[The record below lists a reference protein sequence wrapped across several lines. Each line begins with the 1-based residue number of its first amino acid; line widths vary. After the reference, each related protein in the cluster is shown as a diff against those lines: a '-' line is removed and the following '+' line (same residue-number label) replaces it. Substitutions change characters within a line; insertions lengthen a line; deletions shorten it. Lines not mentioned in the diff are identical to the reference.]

1 MCPDISMCAN
11 ALCPSKEYCYR
22 FTAKPNPMRQ
32 SYVGFTLE
40 DDETSC
46 SHFWSNG
53 INSNKCKLN
62 GVKREGEGC
71 NLNYCTYPKCVQSDY
86 CLKCHQTDG
95 IHKMGCETRKITI
108 ILSIAFLLLTS
119 CGSRNVNK
127 ELTKTDSIAKTVAV
141 VRTDSV
147 SKDSTSIKFDVET
160 EEIVI
165 EAVDSTQPIEIIN
178 NEGKVTKYKNA
189 RISKKKRKDN
199 TIVVNEKIVSKIV
212 VDSLTNEIEVQ
223 KVQSAKI
230 VYKEQFNYS
239 TLILSFWWL
248 YLIIAVVVFLI
259 YRYRKL

>member
-1 MCPDISMCAN
+1 MPDISMCAN
-11 ALCPSKEYCYR
+11 ALCPSKDYCYR
-22 FTAKPNPMRQ
+22 FTAKPSKFCQ
-32 SYVGFTLE
+32 SYASFTLE

-46 SHFWSNG
+46 SHFWSND
-53 INSNKCKLN
+53 KCKYCNQEN
-62 GVKREGEGC
+62 GV
-71 NLNYCTYPKCVQSDY
+71 
-86 CLKCHQTDG
+86 
-95 IHKMGCETRKITI
+95 HKMGCETRKITI
-108 ILSIAFLLLTS
+108 ILIAFLLLTS

-127 ELTKTDSIAKTVAV
+127 EVAKTDSIAKTIAV
-141 VRTDSV
+141 VKSDSI

-178 NEGKVTKYKNA
+178 KEGQITKYKNA

-230 VYKEQFNYS
+230 VYKEQFNWG
-239 TLILSFWWL
+239 IFFLSFWWL
-248 YLIIAVVVFLI
+248 YLILLIAGYVA
-259 YRYRKL
+259 YKYKKL